1 MVTPRKD
8 ETWLGRTRDD
18 IAWAVTNF
26 MLNHVATR
34 WYRTMIFGLIA
45 IGMEEASKEDEA

>member
-1 MVTPRKD
+1 MIPSKD
-8 ETWLGRTRDD
+8 ETWLGKTRDN

-34 WYRTMIFGLIA
+34 WYRTMILGIIA
-45 IGMEEASKEDEA
+45 IGMEEGSKGEES